1 MILGF
6 SGSSGC
12 QRNRQLAVTPGPL
25 STDGA
30 SLVRAGGGG
39 AGGVAFEVG
48 SSSNEGREQR
58 EQKGREGKSSK
69 SALPL
74 TPPHSLSSHFN

>member
-30 SLVRAGGGG
+30 SLVRAGGGVQVEWRLKL
-39 AGGVAFEVG
+39 APPATKGGSKG
-48 SSSNEGREQR
+48 SK
-58 EQKGREGKSSK
+58 KGGKESPVSQ
-69 SALPL
+69 PC
-74 TPPHSLSSHFN
+74 P

>member
-1 MILGF
+1 MILGS
-6 SGSSGC
+6 SGSLGC

-30 SLVRAGGGG
+30 SLVRARG
-39 AGGVAFEVG
+39 AGGEPFEVG